1 MATKP
6 ATTQVLDP
14 AVADTVTDVM
24 RGVIQSGTGTAAD
37 IGRPAAGK
45 TGTTSNFT
53 NAWFVGYTP
62 TLSTAVW
69 MGDADNES
77 TPLRNVAGVSEV
89 FGGTIPAQT
98 WHAFM
103 LQALSNVPP
112 TDFTQAPPQQAP
124 ADRLKSTTTAG
135 IVAGSQRSQP
145 DTGPGGPYRVGAP
158 QVPVAPPPVSTT
170 TSAPSTT
177 LPPSNGTGDAAFDPA
192 HHPDDDHLDVA
203 PPTMSRSVRTISR
216 TAPSAGTDLSRCA
229 GRRAGRRRRRP
240 GTGGPWR
247 KRIG

>member
-1 MATKP
+1 MVDTSPLDMASAYGTLDNHGARAEPTPILKIVDANNKVLEDHVTTKP
-6 ATTQVLDP
+6 ATTQVLAP
-14 AVADTVTDVM
+14 AVADTVTDVL

-77 TPLRNVAGVSEV
+77 TPLRNIKGVPEV

-98 WHAFM
+98 WRDFM

-112 TDFTQAPPQQAP
+112 TDFTQAPPLQAP
-124 ADRLKSTTTAG
+124 ADRLKTSTTPP
-135 IVAGSQRSQP
+135 IEAGSQRPQP
-145 DTGPGGPYRVGAP
+145 DTGPGGPYRFGAP
-158 QVPVAPPPVSTT
+158 QIPW
-170 TSAPSTT
+170 
-177 LPPSNGTGDAAFDPA
+177 
-192 HHPDDDHLDVA
+192 
-203 PPTMSRSVRTISR
+203 
-216 TAPSAGTDLSRCA
+216 
-229 GRRAGRRRRRP
+229 RRP
-240 GTGGPWR
+240 R
-247 KRIG
+247 